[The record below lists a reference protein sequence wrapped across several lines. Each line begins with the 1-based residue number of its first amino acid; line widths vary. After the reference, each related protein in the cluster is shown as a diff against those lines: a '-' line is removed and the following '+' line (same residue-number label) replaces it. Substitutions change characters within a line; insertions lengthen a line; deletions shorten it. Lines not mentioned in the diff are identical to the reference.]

1 LARASEIELVKRT
14 GKRVKTGVLDV
25 RVAASPS
32 SRAQV
37 GVIVPKYKRTIVERN
52 KLRRRLREL
61 VRVRLLPVLER
72 SDVEGSSTEGFST
85 EGSTEE
91 HAIAQA
97 AQAAQTPRAVL
108 IRALPT
114 AYSATFDGLARDVDT
129 VVARIGHGIG

>member
-61 VRVRLLPVLER
+61 VRVRLLPVLAR
-72 SDVEGSSTEGFST
+72 SDVEGASGERP
-85 EGSTEE
+85 TEE
-91 HAIAQA
+91 HGTVHTAHTAHT
-97 AQAAQTPRAVL
+97 AQTARAVL

-129 VVARIGHGIG
+129 VVARIANQIG

>member
-1 LARASEIELVKRT
+1 MARASEIELVKRT

-32 SRAQV
+32 SRTQV

-72 SDVEGSSTEGFST
+72 SDVAPSAER
-85 EGSTEE
+85 STEE
-91 HAIAQA
+91 HAT
-97 AQAAQTPRAVL
+97 AQTAQTARAVL

-129 VVARIGHGIG
+129 VVARLG

>member
-1 LARASEIELVKRT
+1 MARASEIELVKRT

-72 SDVEGSSTEGFST
+72 SDVDGPAAERSN
-85 EGSTEE
+85 STEE
-91 HAIAQA
+91 HAAEHTA
-97 AQAAQTPRAVL
+97 HTARAVL

-129 VVARIGHGIG
+129 VVARIG

>member
-1 LARASEIELVKRT
+1 M
-14 GKRVKTGVLDV
+14 KTGVLDV

-61 VRVRLLPVLER
+61 VRVRLLPVLAR
-72 SDVEGSSTEGFST
+72 SDVEGSSVERP
-85 EGSTEE
+85 TEE
-91 HAIAQA
+91 QGTVHTAQTAQA
-97 AQAAQTPRAVL
+97 ARAVL

-129 VVARIGHGIG
+129 VVARVGHWIG

>member
-1 LARASEIELVKRT
+1 MARASEIELVKRT

-52 KLRRRLREL
+52 RLRRRLREL
-61 VRVRLLPVLER
+61 VRLRLLPVLER
-72 SDVEGSSTEGFST
+72 TIEWTAERAATEQSTEHGPEHSL
-85 EGSTEE
+85 E
-91 HAIAQA
+91 HA
-97 AQAAQTPRAVL
+97 PRAVL

-129 VVARIGHGIG
+129 VVARIGHRIG

>member
-1 LARASEIELVKRT
+1 MARASEIELVKRT

-61 VRVRLLPVLER
+61 VRVRLLPVLAR
-72 SDVEGSSTEGFST
+72 SDVEGSSVERP
-85 EGSTEE
+85 TEE
-91 HAIAQA
+91 QGTVHTAQTAQA
-97 AQAAQTPRAVL
+97 ARAVL

-129 VVARIGHGIG
+129 VVARIANRIG

>member
-1 LARASEIELVKRT
+1 M
-14 GKRVKTGVLDV
+14 KTGVLDV

-52 KLRRRLREL
+52 RLRRRLREL
-61 VRVRLLPVLER
+61 VRVRLLPVLEKEPER
-72 SDVEGSSTEGFST
+72 GGTTDTPLKSGTAHT
-85 EGSTEE
+85 A
-91 HAIAQA
+91 H
-97 AQAAQTPRAVL
+97 TPRAVL

-129 VVARIGHGIG
+129 VVARIG

>member
-52 KLRRRLREL
+52 RLRRRLREL

-72 SDVEGSSTEGFST
+72 KMERAEHSSTEHSVA
-85 EGSTEE
+85 EQSVED
-91 HAIAQA
+91 
-97 AQAAQTPRAVL
+97 TPRAVL

-129 VVARIGHGIG
+129 IVVRVG

>member
-72 SDVEGSSTEGFST
+72 SDVAASSAER
-85 EGSTEE
+85 STEE
-91 HAIAQA
+91 HAT
-97 AQAAQTPRAVL
+97 AQTAQTARAVL

-129 VVARIGHGIG
+129 VIARVGHRIG

>member
-1 LARASEIELVKRT
+1 MARASEIELVKRT

-61 VRVRLLPVLER
+61 VRVRLLPVLAR
-72 SDVEGSSTEGFST
+72 SDVEGSAAECA
-85 EGSTEE
+85 TEE
-91 HAIAQA
+91 HATVHTA
-97 AQAAQTPRAVL
+97 RAVL

-129 VVARIGHGIG
+129 VVARIG